1 MMNYKEGVSPH
12 PLFWWSILFILC
24 CLNGVVS
31 LGKHCKDEIG
41 VSRETGLDCSTIT
54 GHSLVNKTCNDL
66 QDVLMW
72 VSGDQGS
79 LSLGECIE
87 ILVHSGKYWI
97 TELIAVHHNM
107 VLRGTQNVTVT
118 FSLNETLYPV
128 NALKPYYVL
137 TFADSDYSEI
147 SGIDFHTSPG
157 IITFQDVTNVTVE
170 NCSFRFVH
178 LYKVETDTVFYVIS
192 TVV

>member
-1 MMNYKEGVSPH
+1 MMGYKKGVSPH

-24 CLNGVVS
+24 CPNGVIVMS
-31 LGKHCKDEIG
+31 LGKPCKDEIV

-66 QDVLMW
+66 QDVLVW
-72 VSGDQGS
+72 VSGDQVS
-79 LSLGECIE
+79 LSLEECIE
-87 ILVHSGKYWI
+87 IVVHSGKYWI
-97 TELIAVHHNM
+97 TELIVIHHNI
-107 VLRGTQNVTVT
+107 VLRGTRNVTVT

-147 SGIDFHTSPG
+147 SGIDFYTSPG
-157 IITFQDVTNVTVE
+157 IITFQDVTNVTVQ
-170 NCSFRFVH
+170 
-178 LYKVETDTVFYVIS
+178 T
-192 TVV
+192 